1 MPSEL
6 VNGIRS
12 LLADRE
18 EEGRRVTAPERA
30 MILAT
35 LARYDRAGG
44 DAVDELEDAIANAR
58 RACLTHP
65 PANLEPAYVENVRR
79 AAVTRLLAA
88 ARALL
93 DFTPPDPTY
102 DPTAS
107 ITDTIAAD
115 LPPARADVDG

>member
-6 VNGIRS
+6 VNGIRT
-12 LLADRE
+12 LLAERE

-44 DAVDELEDAIANAR
+44 DVVDELEDAIAYAR
-58 RACLTHP
+58 RVCLTEP
-65 PANLEPAYVENVRR
+65 PAGTDPAIVAQRR
-79 AAVTRLLAA
+79 REAVLRIFAAS
-88 ARALL
+88 RALL
-93 DFTPPDPTY
+93 DFTPPDPEY
-102 DPTAS
+102 DPTAN
-107 ITDTIAAD
+107 ITTPAD

>member
-6 VNGIRS
+6 VNGIRA
-12 LLADRE
+12 LLAERE

-44 DAVDELEDAIANAR
+44 DVVDELEAAIAYAR
-58 RACLTHP
+58 RVCLTEP
-65 PANLEPAYVENVRR
+65 PAGTPLDVVAQRR
-79 AAVTRLLAA
+79 RDAVLRMFAAS
-88 ARALL
+88 RALL

-102 DPTAS
+102 DPTAN
-107 ITDTIAAD
+107 IDTTTAD
-115 LPPARADVDG
+115 LPRARADVDG